1 MRGREEKKSKYF
13 SPNPRLKYIDNDS
26 KPNIYTIGS
35 VHQNGANFQVK
46 FKPGA
51 APGNDDE
58 LISAVNS
65 ISDVDAFVDRS
76 TGMRYRDDL
85 KTAKTAKVCGECF

>member
-1 MRGREEKKSKYF
+1 MNEIWRGIANNY
-13 SPNPRLKYIDNDS
+13 S
-26 KPNIYTIGS
+26 KPNIYTLGS

-46 FKPGA
+46 FKSGA
-51 APGNDDE
+51 APENESE

-65 ISDVDAFVDRS
+65 ISDVDAFVDKS

-85 KTAKTAKVCGECF
+85 KAAKTAKVCGECF

>member
-1 MRGREEKKSKYF
+1 MNEIWRGIANNYSQ
-13 SPNPRLKYIDNDS
+13 
-26 KPNIYTIGS
+26 PNIYTLGS

-46 FKPGA
+46 FKSGA
-51 APGNDDE
+51 APENESE

-65 ISDVDAFVDRS
+65 ISDVDAFVDKS

-85 KTAKTAKVCGECF
+85 KTAKTAKVCD

>member
-1 MRGREEKKSKYF
+1 MTLNISGIGEE
-13 SPNPRLKYIDNDS
+13 LQTLDLDTWI
-26 KPNIYTIGS
+26 TIANLICINTLDS

-46 FKPGA
+46 FKSGA
-51 APGNDDE
+51 APGNESE

-65 ISDVDAFVDRS
+65 ISDVDAFVDKS